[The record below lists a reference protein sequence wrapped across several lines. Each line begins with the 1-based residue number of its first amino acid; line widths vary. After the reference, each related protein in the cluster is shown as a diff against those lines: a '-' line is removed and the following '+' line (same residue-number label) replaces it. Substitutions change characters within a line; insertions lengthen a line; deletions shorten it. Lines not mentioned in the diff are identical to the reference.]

1 MRMNILGINMEKSVL
16 VLSDMTAVEEN
27 TSEKEQKEINICQKI
42 LLSDTTGY
50 DRVTY
55 MLVEDNLRNDHTN
68 IF

>member
-1 MRMNILGINMEKSVL
+1 MRMNILGINMEKSL
-16 VLSDMTAVEEN
+16 IVLSDMTAVEEN
-27 TSEKEQKEINICQKI
+27 TSEKDQKEINICQKI